1 MAISSI
7 IEEFQKKLLQQIE
20 EGKINFFVGAGI
32 SKEFPSKL
40 QGGPELTE
48 LLIEKW
54 LSDKDA
60 MNKLKS
66 YAKTGTLRLEVL
78 MQNGA
83 ETFSDKSIIQG
94 PLLSLLNSSPNNHH
108 YFLAYALQ
116 KGCTVITTNFD
127 VLIEAAYWNLYGSL
141 PRTII
146 NENQFEHNDP
156 SGALIKLHGSVGLLN
171 FDNGKLGIR
180 DTRDSIIASL
190 KQVALGLGDKKTAL
204 FEKAIH
210 QFPTLFWGYSCMD
223 DFDIFPV
230 LSSNRSVDRQP
241 FYWAY
246 FQSKIDLNP
255 LSEEDWNKLA
265 SEIYS
270 TSNLEDP
277 RRFKIANISATLTS
291 RDSRLIGNMSPW
303 VNETVKKN
311 WNIRARRD
319 SENQLHSTISNFI
332 ENQNRKPV
340 PKPEIWEMNLLAAR
354 LLVHIEERGDEVDR
368 LYSMVYN
375 SEIRDA
381 DFRMTLRI
389 DHAEAKTPID
399 PVKALD
405 IINIGLI
412 NENGISEDTHATAFM
427 MLSNIKRRQKIKKES
442 TELMQEALKSVQN
455 GKIKKETHHLILHY
469 YGLIIHQ
476 EIAEEVKQL
485 KKDKSYAPALMK
497 KINGCEQQ
505 FLDSSDFFK
514 KLGYISE
521 YTMSQNALGLLLIE
535 KGNAL
540 KTLDNY
546 DDANIEYENAATILK
561 NNVAKVRT
569 KYGFFRGVGQAY
581 RNLALVR
588 QSQENYP
595 KALLALERSKF
606 FYSMVKP
613 IPPESDLFEVLFR
626 QAEIYVKL
634 DQPESA
640 LQPLIRWIIQKR
652 AASDWHD
659 EARGLK
665 LLAEAQKGL
674 NNDLDSGYA
683 IKIILNIYRHML
695 SNESNRNILKNRRFG
710 TENAKEILIF
720 TETLAEKIMKP
731 NYEDEAAA
739 LLKQLE
745 TI

>member
-1 MAISSI
+1 MPSPI
-7 IEEFQKKLLQQIE
+7 IEEFRNKILDQIE

-40 QGGPELTE
+40 YGGPELTE
-48 LLIEKW
+48 LLLEKW
-54 LSDKDA
+54 LSDKEA
-60 MNKLKS
+60 TNTLKS
-66 YAKTGTLRLEVL
+66 YAKSGTLRLEVL
-78 MQNGA
+78 MQNGV
-83 ETFSDKSIIQG
+83 ETFSDKSIIQD
-94 PLLSLLNSSPNNHH
+94 PLLSLLNSFPNNHH

-156 SGALIKLHGSVGLLN
+156 SGVLIKLHGSVGLLD
-171 FDNGKLGIR
+171 FESGSLVIR
-180 DTRDSIIASL
+180 DTRDSVIASL
-190 KQVALGLGDKKTAL
+190 KQVALGLGEKKTAL
-204 FEKAIH
+204 FEQAIH
-210 QFPTLFWGYSCMD
+210 QFRTLFWGYSCMD

-230 LSSNRSVDRQP
+230 LSSNRSEDRQP
-241 FYWAY
+241 FYWIY
-246 FQSKIDLNP
+246 FQSKLDLNFI
-255 LSEEDWNKLA
+255 SEKDWNKLA
-265 SEIYS
+265 SKIYS
-270 TSNLEDP
+270 TSNLDDP
-277 RRFKIANISATLTS
+277 RRFKIANISATLAS
-291 RDSRLIGNMSPW
+291 SDSRLIGNMSPW
-303 VNETVKKN
+303 VNETVEKE
-311 WNIRARRD
+311 WNIEAKKD
-319 SENQLHSTISNFI
+319 SEAKLHSAISDFI
-332 ENQNRKPV
+332 NSQNKKPDS
-340 PKPEIWEMNLLAAR
+340 KPEIWEMDLLAAR
-354 LLVHIEERGDEVDR
+354 LLVHVEERGSEVDR
-368 LYSMVYN
+368 LYSKIYN
-375 SEIRDA
+375 SGIRDP

-389 DHAEAKTPID
+389 DHAEAKTSID
-399 PVKALD
+399 PEKALD
-405 IINIGLI
+405 IINVGLI
-412 NENGISEDTHATAFM
+412 KEKGISEDTRATAFM

-442 TELMQEALKSVQN
+442 AELMQEAIKSVQN
-455 GKIKKETHHLILHY
+455 GKIKNETRYLILHY
-469 YGLIIHQ
+469 HGLIIHQ

-485 KKDKSYAPALMK
+485 KKDKSHVSTLMK
-497 KINGCEQQ
+497 KIDDCEKQ
-505 FLDSSDFFK
+505 FLDSSVYFK

-521 YTMSQNALGLLLIE
+521 YTMCQNALGLLLIE

-540 KTLDNY
+540 KTLNKN

-561 NNVAKVRT
+561 NNVAKIRT

-595 KALLALERSKF
+595 KALLALKRSIF

-634 DQPESA
+634 DQPEPA
-640 LQPLIRWIIQKR
+640 LQPLIRWIIQKQ
-652 AASDWHD
+652 AALDWHD

-683 IKIILNIYRHML
+683 IKIILDIYGRML
-695 SNESNRNILKNRRFG
+695 SSETNKNILKNRRFG
-710 TENAKEILIF
+710 IANAKEILIF
-720 TETLAEKIMKP
+720 TESLAKKLRRPE
-731 NYEDEAAA
+731 YQDEATA

-745 TI
+745 TL

>member
-1 MAISSI
+1 MPSST
-7 IEEFQKKLLQQIE
+7 IEEFQNKILDQIE

-40 QGGPELTE
+40 SGGPELTE
-48 LLIEKW
+48 LLLEKW
-54 LSDKDA
+54 LSDKEA
-60 MNKLKS
+60 TNTLKS
-66 YAKTGTLRLEVL
+66 YAKSGTLRLEVL
-78 MQNGA
+78 MQNGV
-83 ETFSDKSIIQG
+83 ETFSNKSIIQN

-116 KGCTVITTNFD
+116 KGCTIITTNFD

-146 NENQFEHNDP
+146 NENQFEHNNP
-156 SGALIKLHGSVGLLN
+156 SGLLIKLHGSVGLLDLESGSLV
-171 FDNGKLGIR
+171 FR
-180 DTRDSIIASL
+180 DTRDSVIASL
-190 KQVALGLGDKKTAL
+190 KQVALGLGEKKTAL
-204 FEKAIH
+204 FKQAIH

-230 LSSNRSVDRQP
+230 LSSNRSGDRQQ
-241 FYWAY
+241 FYWTY
-246 FQSKIDLNP
+246 FQSKLDLN
-255 LSEEDWNKLA
+255 LISEEDWNKLA
-265 SEIYS
+265 SAIYS

-277 RRFKIANISATLTS
+277 RRFKIANISATLAS
-291 RDSRLIGNMSPW
+291 SDSRLIGNMSPW

-311 WNIRARRD
+311 WRISARKD
-319 SENQLHSTISNFI
+319 SEDKLRYTILNFI
-332 ENQNRKPV
+332 DAQNKKSI
-340 PKPEIWEMNLLAAR
+340 PKPEIWEMDLFAAR
-354 LLVHIEERGDEVDR
+354 LLVHVEERGSEVDR
-368 LYSMVYN
+368 LYSRVYN
-375 SEIRDA
+375 SGIQDP
-381 DFRMTLRI
+381 DFRMKLRI

-399 PVKALD
+399 PEKAMD

-412 NENGISEDTHATAFM
+412 DEKGISEDTHATAFM
-427 MLSNIKRRQKIKKES
+427 MLSNIKRRQKIKNEAA
-442 TELMQEALKSVQN
+442 ELMQEALNSAQN
-455 GKIKKETHHLILHY
+455 GKIKNETRHLILHY
-469 YGLIIHQ
+469 QGLLIHQ

-485 KKDKSYAPALMK
+485 KKDKSHASTLMK
-497 KINGCEQQ
+497 KINDCEKQ
-505 FLDSSDFFK
+505 FLDSSDYFK
-514 KLGYISE
+514 NLGYISE
-521 YTMSQNALGLLLIE
+521 YTMCQNALGLLLIE

-540 KTLDNY
+540 KILNTN

-561 NNVAKVRT
+561 NNVAKIRT

-588 QSQENYP
+588 QSQENYS

-634 DQPESA
+634 DQPEPA
-640 LQPLIRWIIQKR
+640 LQPLIRWIIQKQ

-683 IKIILNIYRHML
+683 IKIILDIYGRML
-695 SNESNRNILKNRRFG
+695 SNETNKNILKNRRFG
-710 TENAKEILIF
+710 IANAKEILIF
-720 TETLAEKIMKP
+720 TVMLAKKIMKP
-731 NYEDEAAA
+731 DYENMA
-739 LLKQLE
+739 LEFLKQLE